1 MGRIYS
7 KRGDLVANDRK
18 QDENK
23 TNTETKTALETLSLG
38 RSKTS
43 ETSVA
48 SNGGTGVPLVLTKI
62 LFVAV

>member
-1 MGRIYS
+1 MERIYS

-18 QDENK
+18 QDKNK
-23 TNTETKTALETLSLG
+23 TNTETKTALETPSLG

-48 SNGGTGVPLVLTKI
+48 RNSGTGVPLVLTKT